1 MDLLADRNSQP
12 SLIFLRL
19 FQTFKKHCLH
29 MLCLWRLQQISE
41 GVDLIPFIYIVFAA
55 GQKDNRKIRIQG
67 TEFPGDCHTIHF
79 FHINIQKT
87 DIELLR
93 FKSFQETFSAVKL
106 CNIQSISFMLKRN
119 LDQLDQELSVID
131 IIINNCNFHI
141 AITQKLSFIFMY
153 KSIAYRGSHI
163 QFLFTDSTTDSTKAD
178 RKTICLTF
186 DTIWTTLIEDVF
198 RKRYKKDI

>member
-1 MDLLADRNSQP
+1 
-12 SLIFLRL
+12 
-19 FQTFKKHCLH
+19 
-29 MLCLWRLQQISE
+29 
-41 GVDLIPFIYIVFAA
+41 
-55 GQKDNRKIRIQG
+55 
-67 TEFPGDCHTIHF
+67 
-79 FHINIQKT
+79 
-87 DIELLR
+87 
-93 FKSFQETFSAVKL
+93 
-106 CNIQSISFMLKRN
+106 MLKRS

-163 QFLFTDSTTDSTKAD
+163 QFLFTDSTKTD

-186 DTIWTTLIEDVF
+186 DTIWATFIEDVF